1 MLLHR
6 LPTEHSFALL
16 DQLSVDDLPA
26 ELHADPVIP
35 RGLENASHLMPL
47 MIDLRALAEVQHS
60 ALVDWLEAS
69 LQRCGESPIACWLK
83 TQASPT
89 RIRSHLAA
97 RLVVRSGNGE
107 RCLLRYYDPKVF
119 AHLRW
124 ILNAAQLGELFGP
137 VSGWTCWLDG
147 GWRHVNPPPP
157 SAGRA
162 PAFDAQQGE
171 HLRRVAAINALL
183 AELPASPDADAFERS
198 ARRLSGYIARAQRY
212 GWRDERDWLSFG
224 RLCLACHPDFD
235 AHPEIRRL
243 IERLADDEIGFADA
257 AALLEAASLKEI
269 ADELNAA
276 STNQMSTGR

>member
-26 ELHADPVIP
+26 EIHADPVIP

-137 VSGWTCWLDG
+137 VSGWTYWLDG
-147 GWRHVNPPPP
+147 GWRLASPAPRA
-157 SAGRA
+157 AGRA
-162 PAFDAQQGE
+162 RPSMRNKVSSCAVWP
-171 HLRRVAAINALL
+171 RSTRCWPNC
-183 AELPASPDADAFERS
+183 LPALTRMPSSAAPAGYPATSPAHS
-198 ARRLSGYIARAQRY
+198 ATAGATSGLVEF
-212 GWRDERDWLSFG
+212 WPPVP
-224 RLCLACHPDFD
+224 CLPPDFD
-235 AHPEIRRL
+235 AHPRS
-243 IERLADDEIGFADA
+243 
-257 AALLEAASLKEI
+257 AASSSAWRMTRSVSPTPPRFSK
-269 ADELNAA
+269 
-276 STNQMSTGR
+276 RPP